1 MDANQFEQWEERA
14 MTAQRLAA
22 QAYARL
28 LDLAERHDSGQAHRV
43 AKFLAS
49 TLDGT
54 AFPYDLFEL
63 RTFDVPIA
71 DDLMACLDALRWGKA
86 DLHRLVPEGHERVM
100 RLIADWGIQGR
111 QAT

>member
-1 MDANQFEQWEERA
+1 MSASQFEVWEERA

-28 LDLAERHDSGQAHRV
+28 LDQAERHDSGQAHRV

-63 RTFDVPIA
+63 RTFDVSIA

-86 DLHRLVPEGHERVM
+86 DLHRLVPDGHERLVQ
-100 RLIADWGIQGR
+100 LIADWGLSGK
-111 QAT
+111 